1 MKLFD
6 KMRAMFT
13 PKPVVIPPTP
23 LYSDEEFLEFIA
35 AQARKRTQEEQAALS
50 KPANP
55 AAPLG
60 NAA

>member
-1 MKLFD
+1 MELLIKL
-6 KMRAMFT
+6 RALFQ
-13 PKPVVIPPTP
+13 PKPVILPPVQ

-35 AQARKRTQEEQAALS
+35 AQARKRTHDEQAG
-50 KPANP
+50 KNNPP

>member
-13 PKPVVIPPTP
+13 PKPVAVPPAP

-35 AQARKRTQEEQAALS
+35 AQARKRTREEQAAQN
-50 KPANP
+50 KPASP

>member
-1 MKLFD
+1 MELLTKLRTLFQ
-6 KMRAMFT
+6 R
-13 PKPVVIPPTP
+13 KPAVVPPAP

-35 AQARKRTQEEQAALS
+35 AQARKRTRDEQAG
-50 KPANP
+50 KNNPP